1 MLYYDIVLCA
11 RRRGCARARLH
22 AFQWTVVI
30 SVCFDLTF
38 SCSLC
43 LLLSSPPPP
52 FPSSYVHLL
61 CRALDCPTIVV
72 LCVVCRLTSYW
83 NTRRDII
90 IFTCCLYGDNRVP
103 YVYTRQL
110 QTSLCLLSLLH
121 HSLRLR
127 LFTFS
132 TFTLNILSPHFHSF
146 LPSFPF
152 PPPLLLSS
160 HTCDCR
166 AGLSSYWSQLI
177 ETLSNVGTHVLSA
190 MDYTMNSMKM
200 RLHESYYLLVAW

>member
-1 MLYYDIVLCA
+1 M
-11 RRRGCARARLH
+11 RRGRARARLH

-83 NTRRDII
+83 NIRRDII
-90 IFTCCLYGDNRVP
+90 IFTCCLYGDNRL
-103 YVYTRQL
+103 YVYTR
-110 QTSLCLLSLLH
+110 LLH
-121 HSLRLR
+121 PDISLSSVAAAPLASSSS
-127 LFTFS
+127 FTFS
-132 TFTLNILSPHFHSF
+132 TFTLNILSPHSHSF

-166 AGLSSYWSQLI
+166 AGLSSYWSQSI
-177 ETLSNVGTHVLSA
+177 EILSNVVPYALGHGLYDKFDENASP
-190 MDYTMNSMKM
+190 
-200 RLHESYYLLVAW
+200 